1 MIHAGMKVGRIAEK
15 IRNPRSPLGSVNL
28 ILYFEGS

>member
-15 IRNPRSPLGSVNL
+15 IPLGSVNL